1 MNVLTLYRTIRH
13 LRPRQ
18 IIARARFQFRRVRI
32 GVITEPTIAEMSG
45 SWIHPAPRRGEVLGR
60 LCFRLLGQDIDVNE
74 EGDWN
79 PPGRDKLLLYHLH
92 YMDVLNARD
101 VTLDARQGAD
111 LLECW
116 IADNTAPNGNGW
128 EPYPLS
134 LRIVN
139 WIKWHVKGNHLS
151 KVVTESLFLQS
162 RALAQQ
168 IEYHLLANHLLANA
182 KALFFAGLFFDH
194 PEAATWKEIGARI
207 LRDEVQEQILLD
219 GGHFELSP
227 MYQATITEDLLDIVN
242 ISRAFNDRSLREFDA
257 LAAKMLDW
265 LSLMTHPDG

>member
-1 MNVLTLYRTIRH
+1 M
-13 LRPRQ
+13 
-18 IIARARFQFRRVRI
+18 
-32 GVITEPTIAEMSG
+32 
-45 SWIHPAPRRGEVLGR
+45 
-60 LCFRLLGQDIDVNE
+60 
-74 EGDWN
+74 
-79 PPGRDKLLLYHLH
+79 
-92 YMDVLNARD
+92 
-101 VTLDARQGAD
+101 
-111 LLECW
+111 LECW

-182 KALFFAGLFFDH
+182 KALYFAGLFFDH

-227 MYQATITEDLLDIVN
+227 MYQAIVTEDLLDIVN
-242 ISRAFNDRSLREFDA
+242 ISRAFGARSLPGIEA
-257 LAAKMLDW
+257 SVEKMLDW
-265 LSLMTHPDG
+265 LSLMTYPDGQLAYFNDATQGVAATLAELQAPPCARRWPWPSTWAAGT